1 MAALSVQY
9 RAFPASLGRSDVQ
22 PRPSHVLADGRIAMV
37 DVAAKPVTDRFARAQ
52 ALVRIPAAAA
62 EALRAA
68 TLGKG
73 DAFAAAQIA
82 GILAAKQTAA
92 LIPLAHPLPLAGV
105 DVRFVWP
112 APTLLQ
118 IEATAH
124 TSAQTGVE
132 MEAMVAASVAAL
144 TIYDMT
150 KSLERGIVIESVR
163 LIEKRGGKSGT
174 WLAPD
179 ATETGG

>member
-1 MAALSVQY
+1 
-9 RAFPASLGRSDVQ
+9 
-22 PRPSHVLADGRIAMV
+22 MV